1 MTATR
6 VERLLIEAMAK
17 HLPPSASSL
26 RLVDI
31 GGRAGGV
38 FAEARADLDI
48 VMTPGRADTWQLP
61 SNSIDAVVAY
71 DCQPD
76 DLLLASALSALR
88 PGGRLIMLDPRGKPD
103 DTLVKLLETGGFTR
117 ILVETGTE
125 SPKPTGVL
133 MRGEKPHIEEH
144 TVDRIKQVAERD
156 NSPAAQRRASRYV
169 HLLIQQKP
177 NKPAWKLKKDE
188 VLDWQ
193 AVAVAGDNETIL
205 LAFSSLPKAVEFMQ
219 PAVLAGHILDVNKVA
234 KFAWSVV
241 QALPYPIMLNPSDE
255 IFDTQAVTFVAV
267 DAQTAE
273 ESDE

>member
-1 MTATR
+1 MTAAR

-17 HLPPSASSL
+17 HLPPSAASL

-31 GGRAGGV
+31 GGRAGAV

-48 VMTPGRADTWQLP
+48 VLTPGRADTWQLP
-61 SNSIDAVVAY
+61 QNSIDAVVAY

-76 DLLLASALSALR
+76 NLLLASALSALR

-103 DTLVKLLETGGFTR
+103 ETLVKLLESGGFTR
-117 ILVETGTE
+117 ILVETGAE

-133 MRGEKPHIEEH
+133 MRGEKPHVEAH
-144 TVDRIKQVAERD
+144 TVDRIKEVAARD
-156 NSPAAQRRASRYV
+156 TPQRRAGRYV
-169 HLLIQQKP
+169 HLLIQQTP

-188 VLDWQ
+188 ALDWQ
-193 AVAVAGDNETIL
+193 AVAVAGDNETVL

-219 PAVLAGHILDVNKVA
+219 PAVLAGRILDVNKVA
-234 KFAWSVV
+234 KFAWAVV

-255 IFDTQAVTFVAV
+255 IFDTQAPVFVQV
-267 DAQTAE
+267 DPTAAE
-273 ESDE
+273 EPDE